1 MYRIVTGFI
10 IVLFLLSS
18 CQKDFT
24 QPTTN
29 VQNLDISSE
38 LLPHFEAFQK
48 EASSYGITVDYERA
62 GVTAEI
68 ESINRGSVAGTC
80 TTNGHDLRHITIDQS
95 FWSRA
100 SHLTREMI
108 IFHELGHCVLGRG
121 HEEGTFENGI
131 CRSIMR
137 SGLGDCHD
145 AYNGRNREYFVEELF
160 LGVD

>member
-1 MYRIVTGFI
+1 MYRIIMSVAMMLVIF
-10 IVLFLLSS
+10 SS
-18 CQKDFT
+18 CQKDLRE
-24 QPTTN
+24 PTTII
-29 VQNLDISSE
+29 QELDISSE

-48 EASSYGITVDYERA
+48 EAANYGFNIDFKAA

-80 TTNGHDLRHITIDQS
+80 TTNGHDLRHIAIDRS

-121 HEEGTFENGI
+121 HEEGTFQNGI
-131 CRSIMR
+131 CQSIMR
-137 SGLGDCHD
+137 SGLGECRD
-145 AYNGRNREYFVEELF
+145 AYTVRNRSYFVEELF
-160 LGVD
+160 LGND